1 MTPKYKIINNEPDA
15 VNEPSGVY
23 QPQQPLTFERVWEM
37 IQETD
42 KQIKETNKQFQE
54 TKQMLREQSK
64 EFDRWLKEKSK
75 ENDRLLQEQS
85 METEKWMKEQSV
97 KADRHFKETERIVR
111 NVSKNLGGIG
121 NNIGEATEEYFR
133 GAFKR
138 KRVFAGVKIKFVGR
152 LNKQLETIGGEYDVV
167 LFGEDTLVIVEVK
180 HKLTRDDVSWFV
192 NKSLKDFKTLF
203 PEYAGF
209 KVLGAVAAMTA
220 QKTAI
225 KLAIKDGLFVVTQS
239 GQKISVLNPGDFDPR
254 EF

>member
-1 MTPKYKIINNEPDA
+1 MKPKYKAINNEPDA
-15 VNEPSGVY
+15 VSEPSGTY
-23 QPQQPLTFERVWEM
+23 QSQQPLTFERVWEM
-37 IQETD
+37 
-42 KQIKETNKQFQE
+42 FQE
-54 TKQMLREQSK
+54 TKQMMREQSK
-64 EFDRWLKEKSK
+64 
-75 ENDRLLQEQS
+75 
-85 METEKWMKEQSV
+85 ETEKWMKEQSV

-180 HKLTRDDVSWFV
+180 HKLTRDDVLWFV
-192 NKSLKDFKTLF
+192 NKSLNIFKTLF

-209 KVLGAVAAMTA
+209 KVLGAVACMTA

-225 KLAIKDGLFVVTQS
+225 KLAIKNGLFVVTQS